1 MNLKAFADGGSGQTK
16 TSAESRIMF
25 IRGLL
30 QQGRLEE
37 ARKASNAL
45 LADHPTHPGA
55 LIQRSRLE
63 SADDQYRV
71 AREYA
76 LAAWRVGVRNKRQC
90 GLLLRALRTYNLI
103 AEFRDLVSGLP
114 DDIAR
119 DPEIAVLVA
128 QLSESFN
135 EPDLALRFADRA
147 LRDHTDSVPLHAA
160 CGFAL
165 LNLGRFEEAERHL
178 LDCLRLDPAHARSW
192 WHLARLRKHTAES
205 NHVDGLRQQIGRTS
219 EPHHKALLAF
229 ALHKELDD
237 LGEYADAAQ
246 ALELAC
252 AQMRLV
258 VTYSVEEDAR
268 LFAALKSLTDR
279 DPAIRA
285 SEWTDAPF
293 TPVFIVGMHRSGTTL
308 LEQLLSGHPDVC
320 AGGELYD
327 FTSQLRFAADH
338 HCGAELD
345 LRIVEAADS
354 FDYAAIGRGYL
365 ASIDRRRNGQH
376 FVTDKLPSNF
386 RNIGFILRALPNAKI
401 LHMSREPM
409 ETCFSN
415 LREPF
420 SKTTCLYSY
429 DQAELGGYYR
439 QYFDLM
445 QHWRQQFPGRIHD
458 VTYTALATN
467 PAAELKRVAAYL
479 GFEYQASMLE
489 QDASSRKVTTASAVQ
504 VRQKVK
510 LPDQPKWLPYREFL
524 TPLAWRLSD
533 IGQRR

>member
-1 MNLKAFADGGSGQTK
+1 MKAIAGSDSPPAG
-16 TSAESRIMF
+16 TSAESGIVF
-25 IRGLL
+25 VRGLL

-37 ARKASNAL
+37 ARKASDSL

-55 LIQRSRLE
+55 LVQRSRLE
-63 SADDQYRV
+63 SADDRYRR
-71 AREYA
+71 AQEYA
-76 LAAWRVGVRNKRQC
+76 LSAWRAGVRNKRQC
-90 GLLLRALRTYNLI
+90 GLLLRALRTYNLL
-103 AEFRDLVSGLP
+103 AEFHDLVSSLP
-114 DDIAR
+114 DDLAL
-119 DPEIAVLVA
+119 DPEVAVLVA

-135 EPDLALRFADRA
+135 EPELALRFADRA
-147 LRDHTDSVPLHAA
+147 VRNPADSVSLHAA

-165 LNLGRFEEAERHL
+165 LNLGRFDEAERYL
-178 LDCLRLDPAHARSW
+178 LNCLRLDPSHARSW
-192 WHLARLRKHTAES
+192 WHLARLRKHTIES
-205 NHVDGLRQQIGRTS
+205 NHVDDLRRQLGRAV
-219 EPHHKALLAF
+219 EPHNKALLAY

-252 AQMRLV
+252 AQMRQV
-258 VTYSVEEDAR
+258 VPYSAEEDAR
-268 LFAALKSLTDR
+268 VFAALKSLPDTT
-279 DPAIRA
+279 PAGEGIG
-285 SEWTDAPF
+285 APF

-308 LEQLLSGHPDVC
+308 LEHLLSSHADIC

-327 FTSQLRFAADH
+327 FTSQLRYAADH

-354 FDYAAIGRGYL
+354 FDYDAIGRGYL
-365 ASIDRRRNGQH
+365 ASIDLRRNGQR

-420 SKTTCLYSY
+420 SKNTCGFSY
-429 DQAELGGYYR
+429 DQAELASYYR
-439 QYFDLM
+439 QYFELM
-445 QHWRQQFPGRIHD
+445 QYWRQQFPGRIYD
-458 VTYTALATN
+458 VTYTALATD
-467 PAAELKRVAAYL
+467 PEAELKRVAAYL
-479 GFEYQASMLE
+479 GVEFQRSML
-489 QDASSRKVTTASAVQ
+489 DPDSSSRKVTTASAVQ

-533 IGQRR
+533 VGQRR